1 MKLGKASARRNPPRE
16 LKGRG
21 YSYKTR
27 ERKKL
32 PMNGKKGV
40 MIAILLTFAA
50 GTSHKGA
57 AVSDFAVVY
66 QAGFQLALDF

>member
-1 MKLGKASARRNPPRE
+1 
-16 LKGRG
+16 
-21 YSYKTR
+21 
-27 ERKKL
+27 
-32 PMNGKKGV
+32 MNDKKGV